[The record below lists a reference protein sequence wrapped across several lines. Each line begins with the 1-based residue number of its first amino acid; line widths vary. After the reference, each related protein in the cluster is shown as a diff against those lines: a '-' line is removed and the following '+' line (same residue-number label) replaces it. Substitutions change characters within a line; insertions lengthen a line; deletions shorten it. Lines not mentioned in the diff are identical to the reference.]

1 MENTFHVQM
10 YIQEVLIF
18 LLQKCPLWPFTE
30 RPLLS
35 LAGHLNLETLL
46 PSSGGAAAL
55 LVLVLV
61 LDNSDAA
68 VQLSPQF

>member
-18 LLQKCPLWPFTE
+18 LLQKCPPFTE

-35 LAGHLNLETLL
+35 LAGYLNLETLL